1 MDAPLERP
9 ASELATLC
17 KAMNRWSSAST
28 TGFIPARP
36 NNGPDG
42 PMTQR
47 QQNSADAVTAY
58 RAAMAGFLKSSLV
71 FMGHT
76 AGPQTGH
83 SGLDADTRAELE
95 RDPFHVFRLGA
106 VLLVRKARLHVIAVL
121 AANRNSNLHSLAV
134 QMRPALECAGQVV
147 SIFHSLFIASDPDSV
162 GKYLNADYLQTMQR
176 HTKGQLGRDYLLES
190 IAKVDP
196 LGVHRKHRR
205 LHESA
210 KVQSLEGGLASYDYL
225 SRFHHPKLDTLRGP
239 SFLGGVSSNNTRLDQ
254 LAFAALLD
262 YLAHQM
268 LVMVAHAAL
277 SPTTDLDTDPFLA
290 EVFARLAEKRT
301 ETRRH
306 RAALASIFPTTE
318 APPQD

>member
-1 MDAPLERP
+1 
-9 ASELATLC
+9 
-17 KAMNRWSSAST
+17 
-28 TGFIPARP
+28 
-36 NNGPDG
+36 
-42 PMTQR
+42 MTQR
-47 QQNSADAVTAY
+47 QQNSADAVTTY
-58 RAAMAGFLKSSLV
+58 RAAMAGFLTSSLV

-83 SGLDADTRAELE
+83 PELDADTRAEIE
-95 RDPFHVFRLGA
+95 RDPFHVFRLDA

-147 SIFHSLFIASDPDSV
+147 SIFHSLFIASDPDSAR
-162 GKYLNADYLQTMQR
+162 KYLNADYLQIMQR
-176 HTKGQLGRDYLLES
+176 LTKGQLGRDHLLES

-196 LGVHRKHRR
+196 LGFHRKPRR
-205 LHESA
+205 LYESD
-210 KVQSLEGGLASYDYL
+210 KVQSLEGGPAWYDYL
-225 SRFHHPKLDTLRGP
+225 SRFHHPKLNTLRGP
-239 SFLGGVSSNNTRLDQ
+239 SFLGGVSSNNTRQDQ
-254 LAFAALLD
+254 LAFASLLD

-290 EVFARLAEKRT
+290 EVFARLAEKLA

>member
-1 MDAPLERP
+1 
-9 ASELATLC
+9 
-17 KAMNRWSSAST
+17 
-28 TGFIPARP
+28 
-36 NNGPDG
+36 
-42 PMTQR
+42 MTQR
-47 QQNSADAVTAY
+47 QQNSADAVTGY
-58 RAAMAGFLKSSLV
+58 RAAMAGFLESSLV

-76 AGPQTGH
+76 SGPQAGH
-83 SGLDADTRAELE
+83 PGLDADTRAELE

-106 VLLVRKARLHVIAVL
+106 VLLVRKARFHVIAVL
-121 AANRNSNLHSLAV
+121 AANRDSNLHSLAV

-147 SIFHSLFIASDPDSV
+147 SIFHGLFIASDPDSV

-190 IAKVDP
+190 IAKVDS
-196 LGVHRKHRR
+196 LGVHRKPRR
-205 LHESA
+205 LHESD

-254 LAFAALLD
+254 LAFASLLD

-290 EVFARLAEKRT
+290 EVFVRLAEKRT
-301 ETRRH
+301 KTRRY
-306 RAALASIFPTTE
+306 RAALASIFPTTK